1 MKKTINKITV
11 VLGAIAIGV
20 LLSSFAAG
28 ADKVSGGKHDFSFN
42 GTAANSASTN
52 GMLGNQT
59 CIYCHTPHNAGQTR
73 LLWNKAGNGNTT
85 FKLYTSSP
93 TLSTIA
99 KASALG
105 LDSPSLICLSCH
117 DGKTAMN
124 VLHSGGQGD
133 LASTV
138 PGLSGY
144 PADSRLAYGSV
155 PQVLPEFVF
164 GTDPGPGIGGPAT
177 ELMNDHPIGF
187 SYPDAQNEKT
197 ATNLHATIDARIK
210 LFGPSKNVECS
221 TCHNPHA
228 DSGDSTL
235 VPFLV
240 MSNANSALC
249 LACHNK

>member
-11 VLGAIAIGV
+11 LFGVIAIGV

-28 ADKVSGGKHDFSFN
+28 ADKVSGGKHDFSFY
-42 GTAANSASTN
+42 GTAANSASTD
-52 GMLGNQT
+52 GTLGNQT
-59 CIYCHTPHNAGQTR
+59 CIYCHTPHNAGSTR
-73 LLWNKAGNGNTT
+73 LLWNKAGNGNTV

-93 TLSTIA
+93 TLSNVVRNTSTLTA
-99 KASALG
+99 
-105 LDSPSLICLSCH
+105 DSPSLICLSCH

-124 VLHSGGQGD
+124 VLHSGGQGA

-138 PGLSGY
+138 GLSGY
-144 PADSRLAYGSV
+144 PADARLAYGV
-155 PQVLPEFVF
+155 TPQVVPELIF
-164 GTDPGPGIGGPAT
+164 GVDPGPGIGGPTT
-177 ELMNDHPIGF
+177 ELTNDHPIGF
-187 SYPDAQNEKT
+187 SYPDAQAEKT
-197 ATNLHATIDARIK
+197 STNLHATIDARIK
-210 LFGPSKNVECS
+210 LFGASKTVECS

-228 DSGDSTL
+228 DSNDATL

>member
-1 MKKTINKITV
+1 MKKTINKISV
-11 VLGAIAIGV
+11 VFGVIAIGV
-20 LLSSFAAG
+20 LLSSFAVG

-42 GTAANSASTN
+42 GTAANNLATD
-52 GMLGNQT
+52 GTLGNQT

-93 TLSTIA
+93 TLSNVVKTT
-99 KASALG
+99 SALTA
-105 LDSPSLICLSCH
+105 DSPSLICLSCH

-124 VLHSGGQGD
+124 VLHSGGQGI
-133 LASTV
+133 LASTA
-138 PGLSGY
+138 GLSGY
-144 PADSRLAYGSV
+144 PADSRLAFGAA

-164 GTDPGPGIGGPAT
+164 GDPGPAVGGPAT
-177 ELMNDHPIGF
+177 ELTNDHPIGF
-187 SYPDAQNEKT
+187 SYPDAQTEKT

-210 LFGPSKNVECS
+210 LFGPTQKVECS

-228 DSGDSTL
+228 DSNDATL